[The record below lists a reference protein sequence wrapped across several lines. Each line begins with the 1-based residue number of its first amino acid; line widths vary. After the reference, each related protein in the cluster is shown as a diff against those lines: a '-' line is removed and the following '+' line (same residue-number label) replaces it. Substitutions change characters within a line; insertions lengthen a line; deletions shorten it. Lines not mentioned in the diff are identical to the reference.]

1 MADWLLIRLP
11 RTPEQPATWIT
22 ADPRGNP
29 SGPPQS
35 GPLSLAAPRSVGRRI
50 CVLVPGTD
58 VLLAEPEVPMKAGT
72 KLQQVVPYALE
83 EQLADDID
91 DLHFAIG
98 KRAADSPRTPVAV
111 IRRSLMDEWLTSLKS
126 SGLEP
131 ESMYPD
137 SDLLPQNP
145 GQSVALLEEDVV
157 VVRPPRGSPVTLPVE
172 ALGEALE
179 IAQQGNAGVGTEAS
193 PELATTGI
201 RGLVLYTG
209 AAEWHQHS
217 AKIEALRERF
227 DGIKIQLLSQGPL
240 ALFAQQLPTAAPIN
254 LLQGLYAPT
263 TARTVGWKSW
273 RVAAILLASLVGLH
287 VAGKAAELTALKH
300 SERSLDESIGQTC
313 RQAMSGGCSTLD
325 ARRQMEQRL
334 AAAQNGG
341 GSTFLPAL
349 QAVVQARTAAPGTT
363 LQALS
368 FRQGAVDMKLSARD
382 AASLD
387 HMSQALRAN
396 GWQAD
401 LTSGNA
407 TANGYEGRIQLRR

>member
-11 RTPEQPATWIT
+11 RTPEHPATWLT
-22 ADPRGNP
+22 VDPRGNP

-35 GPLSLAAPRSVGRRI
+35 GPLSLAAPRAVGRRI
-50 CVLVPGTD
+50 CVLVPSTD

-98 KRAADSPRTPVAV
+98 KRAPDSARTPVAV
-111 IRRSLMDEWLTSLKS
+111 IRRSLMDEWLVALKS
-126 SGLEP
+126 NGLDP
-131 ESMYPD
+131 ESMYTE

-145 GQSVALLEEDVV
+145 GQAVALLEEDVV
-157 VVRPPRGSPVTLPVE
+157 VVRPPLGSPVTLPVE
-172 ALGEALE
+172 ALGEALA
-179 IAQQGNAGVGTEAS
+179 IAQQGTS
-193 PELATTGI
+193 PELAATGV

-227 DGIKIQLLSQGPL
+227 DGIKIQLLSAGPL
-240 ALFAQQLPTAAPIN
+240 ALFGQQLPTVQPIN
-254 LLQGLYAPT
+254 LLQGPYAPT

-287 VAGKAAELTALKH
+287 VAGKAAELTSLKR
-300 SERSLDESIGQTC
+300 SERSLDNSIGETF
-313 RQAMSGGCSTLD
+313 RMAMPGETNTLD
-325 ARRQMEQRL
+325 ARRRMEQRL
-334 AAAQNGG
+334 AAAQSGG
-341 GSTFLPAL
+341 GPGGLLPAL
-349 QAVVQARTAAPGTT
+349 QALVQARTVAPGATVK
-363 LQALS
+363 ALS
-368 FRQGAVDMKLSARD
+368 LRQGAIDMKIAAKD
-382 AASLD
+382 ASSLD
-387 HMSQALRAN
+387 HMTQALRAN

-401 LTSGNA
+401 LTSGNTTSA
-407 TANGYEGRIQLRR
+407 GEYEGRIQIRGK

>member
-1 MADWLLIRLP
+1 MADWLLIRMP
-11 RTPEQPATWIT
+11 RTQEQPATWLVV
-22 ADPRGNP
+22 DSRGNP
-29 SGPPQS
+29 QGPPQS
-35 GPLSLAAPRSVGRRI
+35 GPLSLAAPRAVNRRI

-98 KRAADSPRTPVAV
+98 KRAPDSSRTPVAV
-111 IRRSLMDEWLTSLKS
+111 IRRSLMDEWLIALKS
-126 SGLEP
+126 SGLDP
-131 ESMYPD
+131 ESMYTD
-137 SDLLPQNP
+137 SDMLPHNP
-145 GQSVALLEEDVV
+145 GQAVALLEEDVV
-157 VVRPPRGSPVTLPVE
+157 VVRPPLGSPVTLPVE

-179 IAQQGNAGVGTEAS
+179 IAQQQSS
-193 PELATTGI
+193 PELAATGV

-227 DGIKIQLLSQGPL
+227 DGIKIQLLSAGPL

-254 LLQGLYAPT
+254 LLQGAYAPT

-273 RVAAILLASLVGLH
+273 KVAAILLASLVGLH
-287 VAGKAAELTALKH
+287 VVGKAAELTALKR
-300 SERSLDESIGQTC
+300 SENTLDKSIGETF
-313 RQAMSGGCSTLD
+313 RQAMPGERSTID
-325 ARRQMEQRL
+325 ARRRMEQRL
-334 AAAQNGG
+334 AAAQSGG
-341 GSTFLPAL
+341 GSGGLLPAL

-363 LQALS
+363 VQALS
-368 FRQGAVDMKLSARD
+368 FRQGAVEMKIAARD
-382 AASLD
+382 ASSLD
-387 HMSQALRAN
+387 HMSQYLRAN

-401 LTSGNA
+401 LTSGN
-407 TANGYEGRIQLRR
+407 TTGSGYEGRIQIRAK

>member
-11 RTPEQPATWIT
+11 RTPEQPATWLT
-22 ADPRGNP
+22 VDPRGNP

-35 GPLSLAAPRSVGRRI
+35 GPLSLAAPRAVGRRI

-58 VLLAEPEVPMKAGT
+58 VLLAEPEVPMRAGT

-98 KRAADSPRTPVAV
+98 KRAADSARTPVAV

-126 SGLEP
+126 SGLDP
-131 ESMYPD
+131 ESMYTE

-145 GQSVALLEEDVV
+145 GQAVALMEEDVV
-157 VVRPPRGSPVTLPVE
+157 VVRPPMGSPVTLPVE

-179 IAQQGNAGVGTEAS
+179 IAQQGS
-193 PELATTGI
+193 PELAATGI

-217 AKIEALRERF
+217 AKIESLRERF
-227 DGIKIQLLSQGPL
+227 DGIKIQLLSAGPL
-240 ALFAQQLPTAAPIN
+240 ALFGQQLPMAAPIN
-254 LLQGLYAPT
+254 LLQGPYTPT

-273 RVAAILLASLVGLH
+273 KVAAILLAALVGLH
-287 VAGKAAELTALKH
+287 VAGKAAELTALKR
-300 SERSLDESIGQTC
+300 SEHTLDNSIGETF
-313 RQAMSGGCSTLD
+313 RQAMPGERSTLD
-325 ARRQMEQRL
+325 ARRRMEQRL
-334 AAAQNGG
+334 AAAQSGG
-341 GSTFLPAL
+341 GPGGLLPAL
-349 QAVVQARTAAPGTT
+349 QALVQARTVAPGAT

-368 FRQGAVDMKLSARD
+368 FRQGTVEMKIAAKD
-382 AASLD
+382 ASSLD
-387 HMSQALRAN
+387 HMSQSLRSH

-401 LTSGNA
+401 LTSGN
-407 TANGYEGRIQLRR
+407 TTSSGYEGRIQIRAQ

>member
-11 RTPEQPATWIT
+11 RTPEQPATWLT
-22 ADPRGNP
+22 VDPRGNP

-58 VLLAEPEVPMKAGT
+58 VLLTEPEVPMKAGT
-72 KLQQVVPYALE
+72 KLQQVVPFALE

-98 KRAADSPRTPVAV
+98 KRATDSSRTPVAV
-111 IRRSLMDEWLTSLKS
+111 VRRSLMDEWLTSLKS

-131 ESMYPD
+131 ESMYTE

-145 GQSVALLEEDVV
+145 GQSVALMEEDVV
-157 VVRPPRGSPVTLPVE
+157 VVRPPLGAPVTLPVE

-179 IAQQGNAGVGTEAS
+179 IAQQGSQQGS
-193 PELATTGI
+193 PELAATGV

-217 AKIEALRERF
+217 AQIESLRERF
-227 DGIKIQLLSQGPL
+227 DGIKIQLLSAGPL
-240 ALFAQQLPTAAPIN
+240 ALFGQQLPLVSPIN
-254 LLQGLYAPT
+254 LLQGPYAPT
-263 TARTVGWKSW
+263 TNRTVGWKSW
-273 RVAAILLASLVGLH
+273 KVAAILLASLVGLH
-287 VAGKAAELTALKH
+287 VVGKTAELTALKRSEH
-300 SERSLDESIGQTC
+300 TLDKSIGETFRMAMPGERS
-313 RQAMSGGCSTLD
+313 MLD
-325 ARRQMEQRL
+325 ARRRMEQRL
-334 AAAQNGG
+334 AAAQSGG
-341 GSTFLPAL
+341 GPGGLLPAL
-349 QAVVQARTAAPGTT
+349 QAVVQARNVAPGSA

-368 FRQGAVDMKLSARD
+368 LRQGNVEMKIAAKD

-387 HMSQALRAN
+387 HMAQSLRSSGWDAN
-396 GWQAD
+396 
-401 LTSGNA
+401 LTSGHN
-407 TANGYEGRIQLRR
+407 TSTGYEGQIQLRAK